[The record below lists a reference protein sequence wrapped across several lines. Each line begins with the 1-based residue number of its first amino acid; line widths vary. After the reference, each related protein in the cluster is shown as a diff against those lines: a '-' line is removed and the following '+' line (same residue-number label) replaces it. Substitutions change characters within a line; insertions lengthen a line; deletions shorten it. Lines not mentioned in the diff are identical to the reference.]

1 MRESVYT
8 YITSATSAF
17 KYWYSHLQP
26 LFQVHGGGGRCAVAA
41 AAQQSCK
48 ALKSTGNG
56 NMKSVMFSNN
66 GWIAQK
72 SQAMRSGCPSITEI
86 SERKCGSDRR
96 SGFFPRLIVT
106 LVHCFHS
113 PAWSRK
119 RDSWQGK
126 TFQNDFEAKSWLR
139 LRRCPNFPQEENCQ
153 KLPTA
158 VGYNDTAA
166 AAAAGQPWGAYV
178 YIVCMPIRLFFSTWR
193 CENRQ
198 SHLFNTLATRVLS
211 T

>member
-1 MRESVYT
+1 MLWQADEAR
-8 YITSATSAF
+8 
-17 KYWYSHLQP
+17 
-26 LFQVHGGGGRCAVAA
+26 RCRC
-41 AAQQSCK
+41 CK

-178 YIVCMPIRLFFSTWR
+178 YIAFSSAYGVVEIASRTFLTPL
-193 CENRQ
+193 Q
-198 SHLFNTLATRVLS
+198 RVS
-211 T
+211 